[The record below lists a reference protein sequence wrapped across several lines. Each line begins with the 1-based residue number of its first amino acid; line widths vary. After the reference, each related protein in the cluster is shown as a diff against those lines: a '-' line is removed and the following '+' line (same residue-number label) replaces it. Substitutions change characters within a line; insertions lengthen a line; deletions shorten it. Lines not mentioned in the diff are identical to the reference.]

1 YEAQAADCAGCAMK
15 SQCCPKREGK
25 GRTVSVVVKEH
36 EAVTAFR
43 QKMEHAEAKAI
54 YKQRGAVA
62 EFPNAWIK
70 DKINLWKFRLR
81 GLAKVATE
89 ALWACFTYNVMVW
102 ERLVWRGKI
111 FTAAA

>member
-1 YEAQAADCAGCAMK
+1 MGQ
-15 SQCCPKREGK
+15 
-25 GRTVSVVVKEH
+25 
-36 EAVTAFR
+36 
-43 QKMEHAEAKAI
+43 AEAKKI

-70 DKINLWKFRLR
+70 DKIKLWKFRLR
-81 GLAKVATE
+81 GLQKVATE

-102 ERLVWRGKI
+102 ERLVWRPKK

>member
-1 YEAQAADCAGCAMK
+1 V
-15 SQCCPKREGK
+15 R
-25 GRTVSVVVKEH
+25 
-36 EAVTAFR
+36 AFR
-43 QKMEHAEAKAI
+43 QKMERAEAKAI

-70 DKINLWKFRLR
+70 DKINLWQFRLR

-111 FTAAA
+111 FTVAA